1 MSMTSEVGTNR
12 TSRATKLKGRWHH
25 AGGRKSVFKVV
36 LLAILAACAGAFFV
50 PPAGAIPLVVVTVS
64 GPTGNVNIVGATSCT
79 ETAVDLG
86 IVGYQLSLA
95 GVAPSPRVYGYGAGW
110 TQVTSQSQ
118 LIDTTTDVVT
128 SSTFVPWTWASS
140 TAPAVLPQVNFTIPN
155 FVDHYVM
162 RYNVSSMVNGV
173 ATGHVLLSP
182 ITTTIFWSPAESQRR
197 PSTQPLATRELRG
210 KPPSPSLRAAALK
223 ASRFQSGWVHRFALQ
238 R

>member
-1 MSMTSEVGTNR
+1 MKKPGGPATKREAAMSMTSEVGTNR

-36 LLAILAACAGAFFV
+36 FLAISAACAGAFIV
-50 PPAGAIPLVVVTVS
+50 PPAGAAVPWSVVTVS

-79 ETAVDLG
+79 ETAVDWG

-118 LIDTTTDVVT
+118 LIDTTTNVVT
-128 SSTFVPWTWASS
+128 SSTFAPWTWASS

-155 FVDHYVM
+155 LVDHYVM
-162 RYNVSSMVNGV
+162 RYNVWWMVNGV
-173 ATGHVLLSP
+173 LTGHVLLQSNNYNDILVASGIP
-182 ITTTIFWSPAESQRR
+182 TTSIN
-197 PSTQPLATRELRG
+197 ATTCYARVT
-210 KPPSPSLRAAALK
+210 
-223 ASRFQSGWVHRFALQ
+223 W
-238 R
+238 